1 MNQLVS
7 IPSIDHDAEM
17 AAFVSQAQA
26 RTHWDLGLALIY
38 AQERSETRAAEVYY
52 TLLQSEDEWEFVQ
65 DPVATVEGLI
75 PGGVCDEPKASELLL
90 EALRSGQLR
99 SCGFFCT
106 DPRPSEMTAIDW
118 LYINGITGGRTA
130 YGIGAAGDW
139 TAVLVSRS
147 DLTKLFRPE
156 KRPAKISN
164 ETRALRDLQ
173 ALAKAAKSSG
183 DWPVGT
189 VWKKEIALAEYGLG
203 PRPALR
209 VWSQASKA
217 FPELSDNKR
226 KRRKPRVKYV

>member
-17 AAFVSQAQA
+17 AAFVSHAQA

-38 AQERSETRAAEVYY
+38 AQERSEVRAAEVYY

-65 DPVATVEGLI
+65 DPAGTVEGLI
-75 PGGVCDEPKASELLL
+75 PGGLSDEPKASELLL

-99 SCGFFCT
+99 SCGFFSA

-118 LYINGITGGRTA
+118 LYIDRVTGGRTA

-139 TAVLVSRS
+139 TAVLVNRN

-156 KRPAKISN
+156 KRPGTISS
-164 ETRALRDLQ
+164 ETRATSELRRM
-173 ALAKAAKSSG
+173 ARLAATG
-183 DWPVGT
+183 EGPWPVGSE
-189 VWKKEIALAEYGLG
+189 WKNEIAPAQYGISLRAAGRAWAEVASQYPEMSRAG
-203 PRPALR
+203 P
-209 VWSQASKA
+209 KA
-217 FPELSDNKR
+217 KSTGRL
-226 KRRKPRVKYV
+226 